1 MDTWTA
7 IGSVRVVRR
16 FAPRPL
22 EDAHLSR
29 ILDAGRRAGSS
40 KNLQR
45 WAFITVRQRERLT
58 ELAKVG
64 PYAGHVAGAAVA
76 VALVTPDP
84 SGADGPLSVTWDL
97 GRAAQNMILAAWE
110 LDIGSC
116 PATVYDHD
124 LCRRLLGF
132 PADQHCEYI
141 ISFGYPA
148 DPEILRR
155 ANRPAGRRRLSEIW
169 HDERWG
175 AAAKGAAAGRGRSF
189 GTEILARLER
199 EPEIEIETTAA
210 GRARRRTTI
219 WVVVADGA
227 AYVASYRGRHGRWY
241 GELLREPRGA
251 LLVAGQRVGI
261 RAVPAPEAADTVAAA
276 FRTKYAGDPSM
287 PAMLGPDVLA
297 TILRLEPAEGS

>member
-7 IGSVRVVRR
+7 IDTIRVVRR
-16 FAPRPL
+16 FADRPL
-22 EDAHLSR
+22 EEGHLSR

-84 SGADGPLSVTWDL
+84 RGADGPLSVTWDL

-124 LCRRLLGF
+124 LCRRLLGL
-132 PADQHCEYI
+132 PDEQHCEYI
-141 ISFGYPA
+141 LSFGYPA
-148 DPEILRR
+148 DPDDLRR
-155 ANRPAGRRRLSEIW
+155 VNRAGGRRPLAEVVHEDGWSP
-169 HDERWG
+169 G
-175 AAAKGAAAGRGRSF
+175 PVRG
-189 GTEILARLER
+189 
-199 EPEIEIETTAA
+199 
-210 GRARRRTTI
+210 
-219 WVVVADGA
+219 
-227 AYVASYRGRHGRWY
+227 
-241 GELLREPRGA
+241 PRPP
-251 LLVAGQRVGI
+251 R
-261 RAVPAPEAADTVAAA
+261 
-276 FRTKYAGDPSM
+276 
-287 PAMLGPDVLA
+287 
-297 TILRLEPAEGS
+297 